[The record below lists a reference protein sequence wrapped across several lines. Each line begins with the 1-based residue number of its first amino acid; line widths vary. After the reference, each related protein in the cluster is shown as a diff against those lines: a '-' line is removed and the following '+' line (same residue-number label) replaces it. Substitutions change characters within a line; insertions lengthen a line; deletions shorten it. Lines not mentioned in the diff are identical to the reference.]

1 LQPLLSNNASLNSY
15 GSSGFSVVVRV
26 RCSYQPESTQ
36 DNGFMKALLLYPRFP
51 QSFWSYDRVME
62 LAGLKAV
69 IPPLGIITVAAL
81 LPQDWEIRFYD
92 RNVSLETE
100 ADWEWCDLVILSAML
115 VQKADFH
122 ALIQK
127 AVQLG
132 KKVAVGG
139 PYPTSVPQD
148 ALDSGAHYLILDE
161 GEMTVPPFLAAIAQ
175 GQTEGIFRSLE
186 KPDVTLSPI
195 PRFDLLQRD
204 AYFMMAI
211 QFSRGCPFS
220 CEFCDIITLYGRK
233 PRTKE
238 PSQTLAEL
246 QTLYDL
252 GWRGSLFVV
261 DDNFIGNQRN
271 VKRFLREL
279 IPWMKQRGY
288 PFTFM
293 TEASVNLA
301 EDDELLQLMQ
311 EAGFFAVFLGIE
323 TPDQDSLQVTHKLQ
337 NTRHP
342 LVEACHKIN
351 EAGLLIYAG
360 FILGFDGERPGA
372 GDRIQAFV
380 EQTSIPQ
387 PMLGIL
393 QALPNTA
400 LWNRLQQEQRLV
412 EGVGV
417 TEVGDQNSLMN
428 FVPTR
433 PIAEIAKEY
442 AEGFWT
448 MYEPTSYLR
457 RCFQQCFK
465 IGLAQGQKQIMQF
478 PSGKG
483 LRLVAQLIWHQGVK
497 RPEIRA
503 QFWHQLWTIL
513 LRKPQVLNT
522 YLGLCAA
529 GEHFWEYRDL
539 ARQRI
544 AAQLGYD
551 PLTNS
556 APSTTPTVVKA

>member
-1 LQPLLSNNASLNSY
+1 MDS
-15 GSSGFSVVVRV
+15 SVVVRV

-36 DNGFMKALLLYPRFP
+36 DNEYMKALLLYPRFP

-161 GEMTVPPFLAAIAQ
+161 GEMTIPLFLAAIAQ

-252 GWRGSLFVV
+252 GWRGSVFIV

-360 FILGFDGERPGA
+360 FILGFDGERSGA

-465 IGLAQGQKQIMQF
+465 IGLVQGRKQMMQF
-478 PSGKG
+478 PSSKG

-503 QFWHQLWTIL
+503 QFWRQLWTIL

-539 ARQRI
+539 VRQRI

-556 APSTTPTVVKA
+556 VPLTTPAIVKT

>member
-1 LQPLLSNNASLNSY
+1 
-15 GSSGFSVVVRV
+15 
-26 RCSYQPESTQ
+26 
-36 DNGFMKALLLYPRFP
+36 
-51 QSFWSYDRVME
+51 ME
-62 LAGLKAV
+62 IAGLKAV

-81 LPQDWEIRFYD
+81 LPQNWEIRFYD
-92 RNVSLETE
+92 RNVVCETE

-115 VQKADFH
+115 VQKSDFR

-127 AVQLG
+127 AVRLG
-132 KKVAVGG
+132 KQVAVGG

-148 ALDSGAHYLILDE
+148 ALSAGAHFLILDE
-161 GEMTVPPFLAAIAQ
+161 GEMTIPQFLEALDR
-175 GQTEGIFRSLE
+175 GETHGIFRSLE
-186 KPDVTLSPI
+186 KPDVTQSPM

-211 QFSRGCPFS
+211 QFSRGCPFN
-220 CEFCDIITLYGRK
+220 CEFCDIISLYGRK

-238 PSQTLAEL
+238 PSQALAEL

-252 GWRGSLFVV
+252 GWRGSLFIV

-279 IPWMKQRGY
+279 VPWMKQHNY
-288 PFTFM
+288 PFSFI

-301 EDDELLQLMQ
+301 EDDELLQLMR
-311 EAGFFAVFLGIE
+311 EAGFYAVFLGIE
-323 TPDQDSLQVTHKLQ
+323 TPDQDSLQVTRKVQ
-337 NTRHP
+337 NTRNP
-342 LVEACHKIN
+342 LIEACHKIN

-360 FILGFDGERPGA
+360 FILGFDGERSAA

-400 LWNRLQQEQRLV
+400 LWERLKHEQRLI
-412 EGVGV
+412 ESNSHP
-417 TEVGDQNSLMN
+417 TGDQNTLMN

-442 AEGFWT
+442 VEGFWT
-448 MYEPTSYLR
+448 LYEPQNYLR
-457 RCFQQCFK
+457 RCLHQCLK
-465 IGLAQGQKQIMQF
+465 IRCLNNQKQSMQF
-478 PSGKG
+478 PLGKG
-483 LRLVAQLIWHQGVK
+483 LRLVAQLIWHQGIQ

-503 QFWHQLWTIL
+503 QFWRQIWIIL
-513 LRKPQVLNT
+513 SRNPQTLTT

-529 GEHFWEYRDL
+529 GEHFWEYRAL
-539 ARQRI
+539 ARERI
-544 AAQLGYD
+544 TQQLGYD
-551 PLTNS
+551 PLTLS
-556 APSTTPTVVKA
+556 ATSEPERVLVQS

>member
-1 LQPLLSNNASLNSY
+1 
-15 GSSGFSVVVRV
+15 
-26 RCSYQPESTQ
+26 
-36 DNGFMKALLLYPRFP
+36 MKALLLYPRFP
-51 QSFWSYDRVME
+51 QSFWSYDRCME
-62 LAGLKAV
+62 MAGLKAV

-92 RNVSLETE
+92 RNVKVETE
-100 ADWEWCDLVILSAML
+100 ADWEWCDIVILSAML
-115 VQKADFH
+115 VQKPDFH

-161 GEMTVPPFLAAIAQ
+161 GEMTVPQFLAAIAQ
-175 GQTEGIFRSLE
+175 GESQGVFRSLE
-186 KPDVTLSPI
+186 KPDVSLSPL

-211 QFSRGCPFS
+211 QFSRGCPFN

-238 PSQTLAEL
+238 PQQALAEL
-246 QTLYDL
+246 QALYDL
-252 GWRGSLFVV
+252 GWRGSLFIV

-279 IPWMKQRGY
+279 IPWMQEHDY

-301 EDDELLQLMQ
+301 EDDELLQMMR
-311 EAGFFAVFLGIE
+311 EAGFYAVFLGIE
-323 TPDQDSLQVTHKLQ
+323 TPDQDSLQVTRKMQ
-337 NTRHP
+337 NTRNP
-342 LVEACHKIN
+342 LIEACRKIN
-351 EAGLLIYAG
+351 DAGLLIYAG
-360 FILGFDGERPGA
+360 FILGFDGERSGA
-372 GDRIQAFV
+372 GERIQAFV

-400 LWNRLQQEQRLV
+400 LWNRLQQEKRLV

-417 TEVGDQNSLMN
+417 TDVGDQNTLMN

-442 AEGFWT
+442 VEGFWT
-448 MYEPTSYLR
+448 LYEPTNYLR
-457 RCFQQCFK
+457 RCFQQCLN
-465 IGLAQGQKQIMQF
+465 ITPASGRKQTMQF
-478 PSGKG
+478 TPGRG
-483 LRLVAQLIWHQGVK
+483 LRLVSQLIWHQGIR

-503 QFWHQLWTIL
+503 QFWRQLWAIART
-513 LRKPQVLNT
+513 KPQTLAM
-522 YLGLCAA
+522 YLSLCAV
-529 GEHFWEYRDL
+529 GEHFWEYRVL
-539 ARQRI
+539 AKQRI
-544 AAQLGYD
+544 TEQLGYD
-551 PLTNS
+551 PT
-556 APSTTPTVVKA
+556 TTPVVTEAQPTLVRL